1 MKNLIKRYL
10 QICHSKPVELSEKSG
25 LSLATVSRYLSGVR
39 VPDVEGENIIKLS
52 AGLFAL
58 MEERTED
65 NSLSQEKILQE
76 LKDSVYAYKE
86 EQNLQLHADNL
97 GKLILFLGISKA
109 KFAEEMFYSP
119 SAMTRILSGDSTPRN
134 LQNFISHASDL
145 VCSKYSNAENF
156 KELQEFLQSETESLP
171 CDIDNARLLIEQWLL
186 VSPDNNL
193 AASGSLLRSIDEFD
207 YETYMSG
214 VDLAA
219 VERIPTTRIK
229 IPITKNY
236 EGQAGME
243 QGIYEFLK
251 ATVTSTS
258 HDPIFVYSDHP
269 IEHLSKD
276 PATIEKWKK
285 AIGAAILQ
293 GKGIQILHNMD
304 RPFEEMMI
312 GIESWLPLYM
322 TGNVQSYYS
331 DHPSSHLFNHILMVS
346 GAAVFSGF
354 AAGGAEGHY
363 VFSKNATRIAEGRK
377 NAESLL
383 AESEVLV
390 EAYNQ
395 NRIDEFENFLAK
407 YATVQG
413 DRYAFS
419 DSLPLYT
426 MSDSLVDRKLENM
439 QIDESGAELI
449 RENYR
454 NDKNRIASILEHS
467 IFTEIVYAP
476 QEDTNG
482 IYSEHLKLTEEFAA
496 NNKNYIFKI
505 ADNSIFRN
513 IRIMIHSGKHAIIS
527 RNTGSPL
534 FLLVKHPR
542 LVESIELEL
551 AALI

>member
-25 LSLATVSRYLSGVR
+25 LSLATVSRYLSGIR
-39 VPDVEGENIIKLS
+39 VPDVDGENIIKLS
-52 AGLFAL
+52 AGIFAL
-58 MEERTED
+58 MEERVEG
-65 NSLSQEKILQE
+65 NSLSQQKILQE
-76 LKDSVYAYKE
+76 LKDFVYAYKE
-86 EQNLQLHADNL
+86 EQSLQLHTDNL
-97 GKLILFLGISKA
+97 GKLILFMGISKA
-109 KFAEEMFYSP
+109 KFADEMFYSP
-119 SAMTRILSGDSTPRN
+119 SAMTRILSGDSKPRN
-134 LQNFISHASDL
+134 LQNFIGHASDL
-145 VCSKYSNAENF
+145 VYSKNSDEESF
-156 KELQEFLQSETESLP
+156 KELQEFLQNETGSLP
-171 CDIDNARLLIEQWLL
+171 SDVDNARLLIEQWLL
-186 VSPDNNL
+186 VNPDSNL
-193 AASGSLLRSIDEFD
+193 SGSAGLLRSIDEFD

-219 VERIPTTRIK
+219 VERIPTTKIK
-229 IPITKNY
+229 IPVTKNFD
-236 EGQAGME
+236 GQVGME
-243 QGIYEFLK
+243 QGIYDFLK
-251 ATVTSTS
+251 ATVTSAS

-276 PATIEKWKK
+276 TKTVEKWKK

-293 GKGIQILHNMD
+293 GKSIQILHNMD

-331 DHPSSHLFNHILMVS
+331 DRPSSHLFNHILMVS

-377 NAESLL
+377 NAESLI

-390 EAYNQ
+390 EAYNE
-395 NRIDEFENFLAK
+395 NRIDEFENFLAG
-407 YATVQG
+407 YANVPG

-426 MSDSLVDRKLENM
+426 MSESLLERKLEDM
-439 QIDESGAELI
+439 QIDKAGAESI

-467 IFTEIVYAP
+467 ILTEIIYAP
-476 QEDTNG
+476 QESTNG
-482 IYSEHLKLTEEFAA
+482 VYSEHLKLTEEFASD
-496 NNKNYIFKI
+496 NKNYNFKI
-505 ADNSIFRN
+505 ADNSMFRN
-513 IRIMIHSGKHAIIS
+513 IRIMINSGKHAIIS

-534 FLLVKHPR
+534 FLLVRHPR

-551 AALI
+551 EALI